1 MVRYVMLIT
10 YTEVGA
16 SQIQNTTRRA
26 QMFQT
31 VAEQMGVRVES
42 LVWTLGEYD
51 AIAHISAD
59 DEDVAIALS
68 AYLARQGY
76 VRARMLR
83 ALSEEEFARVLSKM
97 PGAPIELDG

>member
-1 MVRYVMLIT
+1 MVRYVMLVT

-31 VAEQMGVRVES
+31 VAEQLGVRVES

-51 AIAHISAD
+51 AIAHITAD
-59 DEDVAIALS
+59 TEDTAIALS

-76 VRARMLR
+76 VRARLLR
-83 ALSEEEFARVLSKM
+83 ALTEEEFARVLAKM

>member
-1 MVRYVMLIT
+1 MVRYVMMLSF
-10 YTEVGA
+10 TEVGA

-26 QMFQT
+26 QMFHA

-51 AIAHISAD
+51 AVAHVRAD
-59 DEDVAIALS
+59 EEDSAIALS
-68 AYLARQGY
+68 AHLARQGY
-76 VRARMLR
+76 VRARLLR
-83 ALSEEEFARVLSKM
+83 ALTEEEFARVLSKL